1 MWKWTEWLVKTLAA
15 GVIISFL
22 SVWTTGYIVN
32 SYVETLLKQ
41 YNIPLETKPFA
52 LNGVWGGLW
61 GADPG
66 AQPRGTAS
74 SGTGAKGGGTAAG
87 DSLAEGRQGVESTG
101 KGASESG
108 AQSDDDKNTLPG
120 GTDKAAEPN
129 AAGDDSSDGKETPPV
144 AVDAFGDLPDGSLTD
159 IGGGSGTEAR
169 SGAASGQ
176 AGSSGASTGTSSGVE
191 AYKDGIAMSTEQI
204 NAAKSQMTDADKQAL
219 FDVMMKKLPQDAWQ
233 KISAWMEDG
242 LTNAEMTEVEQLIA
256 QYLDRD
262 EYDKMLQILK
272 KY

>member
-1 MWKWTEWLVKTLAA
+1 MWKWTEWLLKTLAA

-61 GADPG
+61 GADTGENPK
-66 AQPRGTAS
+66 GTAS
-74 SGTGAKGGGTAAG
+74 SGTGGAAGNAAG
-87 DSLAEGRQGVESTG
+87 DSLAD
-101 KGASESG
+101 G
-108 AQSDDDKNTLPG
+108 AQGAGSSKTGTSDTGTQVGDGKSALPG
-120 GTDKAAEPN
+120 GGDKASVPN
-129 AAGDDSSDGKETPPV
+129 AAGDDSSGGKETPPV

-159 IGGGSGTEAR
+159 VGGGSGTQAN

-176 AGSSGASTGTSSGVE
+176 TGSAGASSGAE
-191 AYKDGIAMSTEQI
+191 ASKDGIAMSTDEI
-204 NAAKSQMTDADKQAL
+204 NAAKNKMSDADKQAL

-242 LTNAEMTEVEQLIA
+242 LTNQEMTEVKQLIA
-256 QYLDRD
+256 QYLDRE

>member
-1 MWKWTEWLVKTLAA
+1 MMFKWTGWLVKTLAA

-41 YNIPLETKPFA
+41 YNIPLSSKPFA
-52 LNGVWGGLW
+52 LSGVWGELW
-61 GADPG
+61 GADPEVK
-66 AQPRGTAS
+66 PNESAS
-74 SGTGAKGGGTAAG
+74 SGTGGRSGNASGDAQTGGQQEAG
-87 DSLAEGRQGVESTG
+87 DSTAR
-101 KGASESG
+101 ASETDTPDG
-108 AQSDDDKNTLPG
+108 NDKNST
-120 GTDKAAEPN
+120 PN
-129 AAGDDSSDGKETPPV
+129 ASGDADTGSKETPPV

-159 IGGGSGTEAR
+159 VGGGAGPQAN

-176 AGSSGASTGTSSGVE
+176 SGSSAAGEAS
-191 AYKDGIAMSTEQI
+191 KDGIAMSTEEM
-204 NAAKSQMTDADKQAL
+204 NAAKNKMSDADKQAL

-233 KISAWMEDG
+233 KISAWIEDG
-242 LTNAEMTEVEQLIA
+242 LTNEEMTEVQQLIA

-262 EYDKMLQILK
+262 EYDKMLEILK